1 MRLHD
6 FLDYRAREQG
16 EVEFAVHGDRSITYR
31 AAQAEVHRL
40 ANALINCCGLRS
52 GDRIAIL
59 SKNSIEY
66 MLLYFAASK
75 VGLATIP
82 LNYRLSPGEWSYILN
97 DAGAQVLFAAGE
109 YLQGVETIGSELKT
123 VQEFIAIDG
132 LDALS
137 LDGHLG
143 WQTYQGFIANQP
155 DTPPNRIV
163 VTADD
168 VFQLYTS
175 GTTGHPKGA
184 ILTHQAVT
192 THILQMGLAH
202 NIQPGERLLLVAP
215 VFHVA
220 ALNAGAFPCLAAG
233 GCLYIQSDFKPAEVV
248 RALSEE
254 KIGMAIL
261 VPAMIQACLTA
272 VPDVA
277 QRRYD
282 DLRLIHYGAS
292 PIAEATLRRAI
303 ETFKC
308 EFSQGYGMTEMS
320 AAISILS
327 WVDHQRALREKPE
340 LLLAAGRPVLGTHVR
355 VVDANDHD
363 VPNGT
368 IGEVLARGPQMMKGY
383 WKLPEATEE
392 ALHGGWM
399 HTGDAGVLD
408 DEGYLYIQ
416 DRVKDM
422 IVSGGE
428 NIYPRVVEDVLFK
441 HPAVAEVA
449 VIGVPDE
456 QWGETIKAIVVL
468 RPGMTTTA
476 EEIMSFCQGKLGGFE
491 RPRSVDFVDTLPRT
505 PSGKVLK
512 RELREPYWA
521 GQSRRVGQV

>member
-16 EVEFAVHGDRSITYR
+16 EAEFAIHGNRSITYR
-31 AAQAEVHRL
+31 EAQAEVHRL
-40 ANALINCCGLRS
+40 ANALIGCGLQP
-52 GDRIAIL
+52 GDRMAIL

-66 MLLYFAASK
+66 ILLYFAASK
-75 VGLATIP
+75 AGLVTIP
-82 LNYRLSPGEWSYILN
+82 LNYRLAPAEWSYILN
-97 DAGAQVLFAAGE
+97 NAEAKILFATSDYPKE
-109 YLQGVETIGSELKT
+109 VEAIRSELKT
-123 VQEFIAIDG
+123 VGQFIAIG
-132 LDALS
+132 ALRTP
-137 LDGHLG
+137 G
-143 WQTYQGFIANQP
+143 WEAYQSFITNRP
-155 DTPPNRIV
+155 DTPPERV
-163 VTADD
+163 VAPENDL
-168 VFQLYTS
+168 FQLYTS

-202 NIQPGERLLLVAP
+202 NVQPGERLLLVAP

-233 GCLYIQSDFKPAEVV
+233 GCLYIQEDFKPDEVV

-254 KIGMAIL
+254 QLGMAIL

-277 QRRYD
+277 QRQYD

-292 PIAEATLRRAI
+292 PIAEATLRGAI
-303 ETFKC
+303 KTFKC

-320 AAISILS
+320 AAIAILS
-327 WVDHQRALREKPE
+327 WADHQRALREKPG
-340 LLLAAGRPVLGTHVR
+340 LLLAAGRPVLGTQVR
-355 VVDANDHD
+355 VVDADDND

-383 WKLPEATEE
+383 WNQPDATEE

-408 DEGYLYIQ
+408 EEGFLYIQ

-428 NIYPRVVEDVLFK
+428 NVYPRVIEDVLFK

-456 QWGETIKAIVVL
+456 QWGETIKAIIVL
-468 RPGMTTTA
+468 RPGMTATP
-476 EEIMSFCQGKLGGFE
+476 EGIVDFCRGKLGGFE
-491 RPRSVDFVDTLPRT
+491 RPRSVDFVDALPRT

-512 RELREPYWA
+512 RKLREPYWV
-521 GQSRRVGQV
+521 GQSRRVGPV